1 MAIAFEWAA
10 TAMTISAEMVVP
22 GLLGYVL
29 DQYLG
34 TRVLFLFVGFAIG
47 ALLATLSLMRIA
59 RKGAGSPGGAGQ
71 GHSGTQGRSGAGSNE
86 KRSTPDAEG

>member
-22 GLLGYVL
+22 GLLGYWL
-29 DQYLG
+29 DQQLG
-34 TRVLFLFVGFAIG
+34 TRVLFLFVGFALG
-47 ALLATLSLMRIA
+47 ALLATLSLKRIVQQGTKSPKGQA
-59 RKGAGSPGGAGQ
+59 GQGGAGSRN
-71 GHSGTQGRSGAGSNE
+71 HD